1 VVGGGTGPYE
11 DPDPSSPTSLR
22 ALKGPPAGT
31 DLTRVNPF
39 TLPRRRAL
47 ISRVFAAALLSVVAA
62 LPLMAPTASGQP
74 SLDDLKR
81 KKETLQQDLERSLAR
96 VEQLMVRHRVVLFE
110 ISAIDEEIRNLQ
122 EGRAELQ
129 ARVVAAANRLYRAPE
144 SAALE
149 VLLSARSFSD
159 LQSRAEALDRLSA
172 ADAETFEEFGLREAQ
187 LAGLQESLIEK
198 SEELAAT
205 RGRLDHEREV
215 LQARFKLTD
224 KRYRELKHKLAVA
237 ARRAAKNKFGKVV
250 ISADGMTCPIAA
262 PHSFIDSWGFPR
274 SGGRTHEGTDMMAD
288 MGAPVVAITDGTIT
302 YSGVGSLSG
311 NWLILTGDDG
321 HDYMYMHNRENLI
334 TSGRVKVGEQ
344 IATVGDTGNAQG
356 GAPHVHFEY
365 HPNGGGP
372 VNPYPLLM
380 EVCTGGT

>member
-1 VVGGGTGPYE
+1 M
-11 DPDPSSPTSLR
+11 
-22 ALKGPPAGT
+22 
-31 DLTRVNPF
+31 
-39 TLPRRRAL
+39 
-47 ISRVFAAALLSVVAA
+47 SRFFAAALLSVVVA
-62 LPLMAPTASGQP
+62 LPLMAPASGEP

-81 KKETLQQDLERSLAR
+81 KKETLQQDLQRSLVR
-96 VEQLMVRHRVVLFE
+96 IEQLMVRHRVVLFE
-110 ISAIDEEIRNLQ
+110 IAAIDEEIRNLQ

-149 VLLSARSFSD
+149 VLLSAQSFSD

-172 ADAETFEEFGLREAQ
+172 ADAETFEEFGRREAQ
-187 LAGLQESLIEK
+187 LAGLQESLTEK

-205 RGRLDHEREV
+205 RGRLDHERDV
-215 LQARFKLTD
+215 IQARFNLTD
-224 KRYRELKHKLAVA
+224 KRYRELKHKLAAA
-237 ARRAAKNKFGKVV
+237 ARRAARNKYGKVV

-288 MGAPVVAITDGTIT
+288 MGAPVVAITDGAIT

-321 HDYMYMHNRENLI
+321 HDYMYMHNRENLV

-356 GAPHVHFEY
+356 TSPHVHFEY